1 MAGRPS
7 TSYPRRAVTAGAGP
21 ALITAGIGVGAT
33 GIAGTGIES
42 ETEPVAT
49 GVAQAVGLD
58 PQLGP
63 AVMLVGAVLVMVLAF
78 VVPGLFEDAR

>member
-1 MAGRPS
+1 MTRSA
-7 TSYPRRAVTAGAGP
+7 TSYPRRAVRAGAAP

-33 GIAGTGIES
+33 GIAGERIEA
-42 ETEPVAT
+42 ETEPVTT

-63 AVMLVGAVLVMVLAF
+63 AVVVLLALLVMVLAF
-78 VVPGLFEDAR
+78 VVPGLFEDAH